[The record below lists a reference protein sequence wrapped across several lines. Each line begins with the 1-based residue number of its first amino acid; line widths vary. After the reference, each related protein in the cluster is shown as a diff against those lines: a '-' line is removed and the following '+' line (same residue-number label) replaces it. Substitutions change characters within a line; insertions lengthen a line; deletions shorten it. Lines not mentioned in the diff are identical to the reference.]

1 MKQYSKRALMAENEN
16 KGNFVDS
23 RRRNYSDGSGSYGD
37 DSYGSDDSRS
47 YGSDSNPG
55 TDDEDFKAEKEDDD
69 MDGDVRSQGHDDF
82 SNKLAKDKEWLDSF
96 IHDKLKK
103 QIAEV
108 EQEVDN
114 IRNKKIRGAIKK
126 QKDML
131 RSLNDKLKLMRS
143 TRENCEELAMTME
156 FLEGGAIKTLK
167 GHLRKYY
174 DLTANMI
181 KDRKYYD
188 EHENEIHRVNVDKEV
203 TSLIDLADQNRKKE
217 DILHSGQI
225 SGLNT
230 NQEEEEKKQV
240 TQDISDKYAHL
251 GWLNKLIDLN
261 DSENQDIIISQQIER
276 IEDLKVGDIIDAQDY
291 LDTWH
296 LSIVCKIQPKNEQEY
311 LKVNYLPYPKGN
323 RDEWISKKDSARLS
337 GPFYN
342 SESIV
347 EKELEPIEKGLKQL
361 RDYVRNISGNAT
373 SSGKDASKG
382 ANSSN
387 QGKKQ

>member
-16 KGNFVDS
+16 KGNFVER
-23 RRRNYSDGSGSYGD
+23 RRRNSDSSGSYGS
-37 DSYGSDDSRS
+37 DSYGSDGSRS
-47 YGSDSNPG
+47 YGSQSPIG
-55 TDDEDFKAEKEDDD
+55 SDDEEFKAEDDND
-69 MDGDVRSQGHDDF
+69 GMDADAKSQGHDDF

-131 RSLNDKLKLMRS
+131 RSLNDKLKLMRA

-156 FLEGGAIKTLK
+156 FLEGGAIKVLK

-188 EHENEIHRVNVDKEV
+188 EHENEIHRIAVDKEV
-203 TSLIDLADQNRKKE
+203 TSLIDLADSNRKNE
-217 DILHSGQI
+217 DLLHSGKF
-225 SGLNT
+225 SGLNK
-230 NQEEEEKKQV
+230 NPDEEEKKSV

-251 GWLNKLIDLN
+251 GWLNQLIDLN
-261 DSENQDIIISQQIER
+261 DSENQDIICSQ
-276 IEDLKVGDIIDAQDY
+276 
-291 LDTWH
+291 
-296 LSIVCKIQPKNEQEY
+296 
-311 LKVNYLPYPKGN
+311 
-323 RDEWISKKDSARLS
+323 
-337 GPFYN
+337 
-342 SESIV
+342 
-347 EKELEPIEKGLKQL
+347 
-361 RDYVRNISGNAT
+361 
-373 SSGKDASKG
+373 
-382 ANSSN
+382 
-387 QGKKQ
+387 